1 MGCSGVKRFFKVVIP
16 LVMPSILAA
25 ALMVFMRAFAD
36 FGTPLMIGEGYR
48 TFPVEIYNQFVG
60 ETGTNHNFASAIAVI
75 AIVITALIFLIQ
87 KVATSKFQF
96 TMNSLHPIEKQKMG
110 PLKSFFVHFFIY
122 GMVIISMLPQIY
134 LAYLSFRNTTPSGQS
149 FTTGYSLDSYIKA
162 YNRVGRSIGNT
173 LKIGTRVENAGE
185 GRMYFAVGGHPGFNV
200 PMEAGTSFED
210 YCLMFDE
217 EAHPYRIHLADS
229 GAVTPLTTVYEMK
242 DNKVIPL
249 SHDLF
254 DHDAVVLTH
263 AAKTV
268 KICSDRTSRAVTVS
282 YPDFRYV
289 GFWHKPKTDAP
300 YVCVEPWTS
309 LPSREGIVEK
319 LALQA
324 DLLSLDPG
332 KVWETVWTV
341 TID

>member
-1 MGCSGVKRFFKVVIP
+1 MSITIRNEFLTVTAAEKGAELQSVKSADGTEYLWQGDPAYWTSHAPNIFPYVARLTEGKYILNGREYGFGNHG
-16 LVMPSILAA
+16 LVRYEELA
-25 ALMVFMRAFAD
+25 VEEQTD
-36 FGTPLMIGEGYR
+36 TSV
-48 TFPVEIYNQFVG
+48 TF
-60 ETGTNHNFASAIAVI
+60 
-75 AIVITALIFLIQ
+75 
-87 KVATSKFQF
+87 
-96 TMNSLHPIEKQKMG
+96 
-110 PLKSFFVHFFIY
+110 
-122 GMVIISMLPQIY
+122 
-134 LAYLSFRNTTPSGQS
+134 R
-149 FTTGYSLDSYIKA
+149 LDSTEETKKKYPFDFVYRIS
-162 YNRVGRSIGNT
+162 YTLDGNT

-200 PMEAGTSFED
+200 PMEAGTSFTD
-210 YCLMFDE
+210 YCRVFDE